1 MEQLVVVVVV
11 EETVVETAAGGTW
24 NAHCRSMMKGCE
36 TRERIFRSTLA
47 CVTIFWLV
55 VAF

>member
-1 MEQLVVVVVV
+1 MEQMVVVVV
-11 EETVVETAAGGTW
+11 EEETVGETAAGVTW
-24 NAHCRSMMKGCE
+24 NAHWRSMMKGCE
-36 TRERIFRSTLA
+36 TRERIFRSTFA

>member
-1 MEQLVVVVVV
+1 MVVVAVVAVAAVVV
-11 EETVVETAAGGTW
+11 AVAART
-24 NAHCRSMMKGCE
+24 CRSMMKGCE
-36 TRERIFRSTLA
+36 TRERIFRSTFA